1 MSGKTSVAR
10 FPVRKSLAFDRAAPE
25 TIQAVRHEELG
36 DTLMTTTRRNLL
48 VHGSVVGA
56 GMIVGNLPGIMALA
70 QGQPGEAIALFQD
83 AAHDQPTFALA
94 HYYLGLALVA
104 NNNLPSAKIALSEA
118 IKLTPHLV
126 EAHLALIH
134 LHMHARN
141 FDQAIEAAQS
151 FLTLQPDNPVASLA
165 VGEAYMGQKDIVK
178 AITAFQTAIAQA
190 PKDAKNHYYLGLAYL
205 AQHKE
210 PEALAAFEQALALNP
225 HALEPLVQIV
235 ALFNRALDKA
245 LQRVQTQLQASPQNA
260 LMYTLL
266 GQLYSRQQNDTEAE
280 AAFKKALELDEGTVR
295 AHLDLASLYARKKAY
310 DQALTLYEALLKRNP
325 KLVPGY
331 TSAGMIY
338 DAKGDR
344 QKANEY
350 YQKALKI
357 DPKFVPALNNLAWN
371 YAEYGSNLTTALTY
385 ARTAQEAEPNNP
397 EVADTLGW
405 IYFRTKDYIKAVDLL
420 KESAEKI
427 PDNPVV
433 RYHLGMAC
441 YKKGDVPCA
450 KEALQQALRLS
461 RDFPEAEEAKQTLV
475 EIGLASN

>member
-1 MSGKTSVAR
+1 M
-10 FPVRKSLAFDRAAPE
+10 E
-25 TIQAVRHEELG
+25 
-36 DTLMTTTRRNLL
+36 
-48 VHGSVVGA
+48 
-56 GMIVGNLPGIMALA
+56 
-70 QGQPGEAIALFQD
+70 
-83 AAHDQPTFALA
+83 
-94 HYYLGLALVA
+94 
-104 NNNLPSAKIALSEA
+104 
-118 IKLTPHLV
+118 
-126 EAHLALIH
+126 
-134 LHMHARN
+134 
-141 FDQAIEAAQS
+141 
-151 FLTLQPDNPVASLA
+151 
-165 VGEAYMGQKDIVK
+165 QKDFVK
-178 AITAFQTAIAQA
+178 AITAFQTAIAKA

-210 PEALAAFEQALALNP
+210 PEALAAFEQALALQP
-225 HALEPLVQIV
+225 HALEPLTQIV
-235 ALFNRALDKA
+235 ALLHNQGALDKA
-245 LQRVQTQLQASPQNA
+245 IQRVHTQLQASPQNA

-266 GQLYSRQQNDTEAE
+266 GQLYSRQHNDTEAE

-295 AHLDLASLYARKKAY
+295 AHLDLASLYVRKKAY
-310 DQALTLYEALLKRNP
+310 DQAIALYEDLLKRNP

-371 YAEYGSNLTTALTY
+371 YAEYGSNLTTALAY
-385 ARTAQEAEPNNP
+385 AKTAQEADPHNP

-405 IYFRTKDYIKAVDLL
+405 IYFRTQNYTKAVDLL

-450 KEALQQALRLS
+450 KEALQQALCLS
-461 RDFPEAEEAKQTLV
+461 RDFPEAEEAKQTLG
-475 EIGLASN
+475 EIGLLSKSN